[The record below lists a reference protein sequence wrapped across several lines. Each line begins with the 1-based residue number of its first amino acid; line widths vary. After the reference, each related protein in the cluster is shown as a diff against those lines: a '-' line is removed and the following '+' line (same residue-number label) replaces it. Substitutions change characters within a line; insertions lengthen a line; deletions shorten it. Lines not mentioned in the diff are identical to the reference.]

1 LRRTDASPAP
11 HLGYKGA
18 SNPKPPA
25 DMTIKRLLHWA
36 RLVVTWLIVPA
47 LIVVVWGE
55 VIRSHMAEDAELLVW
70 DKALHFTAYFG
81 LSLMATIAVRGQRA
95 ALWCAMALIAMGAAL
110 EIIQGFVGRD
120 CDVWDETANTLG
132 VVTGLVVG
140 WLGVWIVTLGKLV
153 DPPPAE

>member
-1 LRRTDASPAP
+1 
-11 HLGYKGA
+11 
-18 SNPKPPA
+18 
-25 DMTIKRLLHWA
+25 
-36 RLVVTWLIVPA
+36 
-47 LIVVVWGE
+47 
-55 VIRSHMAEDAELLVW
+55 
-70 DKALHFTAYFG
+70 
-81 LSLMATIAVRGQRA
+81 
-95 ALWCAMALIAMGAAL
+95 MGAAL